1 MLSSVKQYTL
11 LVPQLEKDTWLKPSQ
26 LVKLGEEAVL
36 QRQERDLKKKN
47 KSSQNVVAPT

>member
-1 MLSSVKQYTL
+1 VKSEQFVGADFGHIAKTMLSSVKQYTL

-36 QRQERDLKKKN
+36 
-47 KSSQNVVAPT
+47 